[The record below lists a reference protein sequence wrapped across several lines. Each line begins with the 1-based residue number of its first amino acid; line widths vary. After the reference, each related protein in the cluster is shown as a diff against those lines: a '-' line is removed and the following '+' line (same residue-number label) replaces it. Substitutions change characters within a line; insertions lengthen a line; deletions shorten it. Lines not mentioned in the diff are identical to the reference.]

1 MYDFK
6 HMDPRIIA
14 FVNIF
19 ICANRLQAIMD
30 NGLVDITAK

>member
-1 MYDFK
+1 MYDFE